1 MSDSSDR
8 IMPFPDIREI
18 EAQAADWVVR
28 LDSDTS
34 TAELRAAFAEWRRR
48 SDQHGEAYDRL
59 RGLWDTLDGVEE
71 LEDSGANDA
80 GTGPA
85 RAGTRAEPSRWTRW
99 WAVAVVVALLGVSM
113 AVLLQ
118 ERAL

>member
-1 MSDSSDR
+1 MAGSSDR

-59 RGLWDTLDGVEE
+59 RGLWDTLDGVEQ
-71 LEDSGANDA
+71 LEDHRADGA
-80 GTGPA
+80 GTG

-99 WAVAVVVALLGVSM
+99 WAVAASVALLGVTV
-113 AVLLQ
+113 AVLFQ
-118 ERAL
+118 EWAP